1 MQKPIKILVVRFS
14 SIGDIVLTSP
24 IVRCLKQQLSAEVH
38 FITKDIYETIV
49 QNNPYIDKVYSIH
62 SSTNEVLDS
71 LKNEKYDYLIDL
83 HKNLRSFQ
91 LRTVADNYLSYNKQ
105 NFKKFLLVKFGID
118 VLNNKHTVDRYYDTV
133 SSLGVKQDGEGLDFF
148 LDEKDKVDIS
158 IYNTEYVSFA
168 IGGTHF
174 TKILPIDKI
183 IQICKNQDKQVILVG
198 GLEDFERGKR
208 IAALCDNVI
217 NTCGDFT
224 INQSAYV
231 VKKSTFLITHDT
243 GLMHIA
249 AAFKMKIISV
259 FGGTHPQLGF
269 APYSPNP
276 NNKIIQIENLNCRPC
291 HRYGKSKCPKNHFKC
306 MKEIDVSLFSK

>member
-1 MQKPIKILVVRFS
+1 MQKSLKILVVRFS
-14 SIGDIVLTSP
+14 SIGDIVLSSP

-38 FITKDIYETIV
+38 FITKDIYEIIV

-62 SSTNEVLDS
+62 SSTNEVLDN

-83 HKNLRSFQ
+83 HKNLRSSK
-91 LRTVADNYLSYNKQ
+91 LRTVADNYLSYKKQ

-118 VLNNKHTVDRYYDTV
+118 MLNNKHTVDRYYD
-133 SSLGVKQDGEGLDFF
+133 SIKSLGIKQDGEGLDFF

-158 IYNTEYVSFA
+158 IYNSEYVSFA

-174 TKILPIDKI
+174 TKILPTEKI
-183 IQICKNQDKQVILVG
+183 IEICKNQDKQVVLVG
-198 GLEDFERGKR
+198 GKEDFERGDR
-208 IAALCDNVI
+208 IATQCDNVI

-224 INQSAYV
+224 INQSAYI

-243 GLMHIA
+243 GMMHIA

-269 APYSPNP
+269 SPYFPNP
-276 NNKIIQIENLNCRPC
+276 NNKIVQLESLNCRPC
-291 HRYGKSKCPKNHFKC
+291 HRYGRSKCPKVHFKC
-306 MKEIDVSLFSK
+306 MKDIDVSLFSK